1 MFWWPWG
8 RQHAA
13 APAGELGEPPPNDG
27 RHHRGG
33 LPGAGGVQRRLVAMH
48 LQQLSARAGHPIN
61 LTRIDR
67 RRWMAASR
75 AAQKAD
81 YQLLAAE
88 IRRAMP

>member
-1 MFWWPWG
+1 
-8 RQHAA
+8 
-13 APAGELGEPPPNDG
+13 
-27 RHHRGG
+27 
-33 LPGAGGVQRRLVAMH
+33 MH